1 MWHGWNEPPA
11 EMRELRAGPVS
22 CLLDGID
29 LRYVRHGDSEVVR
42 RLFVAIRD
50 AAWGTVAPHVRD
62 LEVEDGGDSFRVSFE
77 ALHEAGELGFRWRG
91 LLAGRADGVLECRM
105 DGAAETDCRYCRI
118 GFCILH
124 PRELAGSR
132 YRARGPTGE
141 IEGTLPE
148 TIGVQRFAD
157 GTLWPLFPSYD
168 SLELAGVQ
176 FEFDGDLFEMEDQRN
191 WTDASFKT
199 YSTPITLGWPHAATA
214 GQAFVQSLRLSSTRG
229 AASRGTGDPI
239 RIELDRQP
247 VGPLP
252 AFGLGMASDG
262 GRLDAREAELIA
274 ALRPAHLRADLDL
287 AGDSWRAELARA
299 IEAAR
304 QTSAALELAV
314 FLGEDALD
322 ALADALSDDVRLARV
337 LVFRHDEPIT
347 STRWARV
354 VRERLAVPIAG
365 GTDGWF
371 ADLNRHRP
379 ELDGLDALVYSI
391 CGTVHADDDTS
402 LLETPAAQGD
412 TVRSARTFADGR
424 EIVVSA
430 VTIRPRSW
438 PFGDAADPRGLP
450 FDVDQRQCALAG
462 AAWTASSAKHLA
474 EAGAG
479 SVTYFE
485 TAGWRGVLERGDGA
499 PDPGRFSSRPG
510 AAFPLY
516 HVLADL
522 GEWRGGQV
530 VPTASSSPLVV
541 EALAVREEGRLHVH
555 AANLTPHPRR
565 CILEGLSGKRIS
577 IRALDDESFLR
588 AGDDPLAFRAE
599 RSDLES
605 DELELAPY
613 AVVRIDA

>member
-1 MWHGWNEPPA
+1 
-11 EMRELRAGPVS
+11 MRELRAGPLS

-29 LRYVRHGDSEVVR
+29 LRYVRNGDTEIVR

-50 AAWGTVAPHVRD
+50 AAWGTVAPHIRD
-62 LEVEDGGDSFRVSFE
+62 LEVEDGGDRFRVSFE
-77 ALHEAGELGFRWRG
+77 ALHESDELHFRWRG
-91 LLAGRADGVLECRM
+91 LLAGTADGVLECRM

-132 YRARGPTGE
+132 YRAHGPNGE
-141 IEGTLPE
+141 IEGTLAA

-168 SLELAGVQ
+168 RLELGGAH
-176 FEFDGDLFEMEDQRN
+176 FEFEGDLFEMEDQRN

-199 YSTPITLGWPHAATA
+199 YSTPITLGWPHEATA
-214 GQAFVQSLRLSSTRG
+214 GQAIVQSVRLWVDGRTASSG
-229 AASRGTGDPI
+229 EEEPV
-239 RIELDRQP
+239 RIELGEQP

-274 ALRPAHLRADLDL
+274 ALRPGHLRVDLDL
-287 AGDSWRAELARA
+287 AGDAWQAELARA
-299 IEAAR
+299 TEAAR
-304 QTSAALELAV
+304 QTNAALELAV
-314 FLGEDALD
+314 FLGEDTLHAF
-322 ALADALSDDVRLARV
+322 ADALPDDVEFAHV
-337 LVFRHDEPIT
+337 LVFRHGERVTD
-347 STRWARV
+347 SHWARA
-354 VRERLAVPIAG
+354 VRERLAMAVAG

-371 ADLNRHRP
+371 ADLNRDRP
-379 ELDGLDALVYSI
+379 ELEGLDALVYSI
-391 CGTVHADDDTS
+391 TATVHADDDTS

-412 TVRSARTFADGR
+412 TVRSARAFADGR
-424 EIVVSA
+424 KIVVSA

-450 FDVDQRQCALAG
+450 FQVDQRQCALAG
-462 AAWTASSAKHLA
+462 AAWTAASAKHLA
-474 EAGAG
+474 EAGAD

-485 TAGWRGVLERGDGA
+485 TAGWRGVLERADGP
-499 PDPGRFSSRPG
+499 PDPELFRSRPG

-522 GEWRGGQV
+522 GEWRDGGEV
-530 VPTASSSPLVV
+530 VPAAASAPLVV
-541 EALAVREEGRLHVH
+541 EALAVRKEGHLHVLV
-555 AANLTPHPRR
+555 ANLTPRRRR
-565 CILEGLSGKRIS
+565 CRVDGLSGEQIS
-577 IRALDDESFLR
+577 TRTLDEESFLR

-599 RSDLES
+599 RSDAES
-605 DELELAPY
+605 CELDLSPY